1 MSDIIMVAVI
11 LILILFAG
19 FFTSSETAY
28 ISLTKVKLR
37 RMQEE
42 GKRGAKTVAKLKS
55 NMPRLLTTVLI
66 GTNFLTVW
74 DTNYKISESLQAFS
88 VKLFIII

>member
-1 MSDIIMVAVI
+1 MHFSTKIA
-11 LILILFAG
+11 LIFPYLKEKKKKKANTFLLAYHASATLSLI
-19 FFTSSETAY
+19 
-28 ISLTKVKLR
+28 
-37 RMQEE
+37 
-42 GKRGAKTVAKLKS
+42 TVS
-55 NMPRLLTTVLI
+55 I